1 MLPMTNYLQLLL
13 YISHEQSDLY
23 MIVTAKAFLLQGK
36 GESEHGIV
44 RAFRFN
50 DLTASMIWLLLIP
63 LCDYFHDLTTSMNK
77 YTHSI

>member
-23 MIVTAKAFLLQGK
+23 MIVTAKAFLLQDK

-44 RAFRFN
+44 GLF
-50 DLTASMIWLLLIP
+50 ASMIWLLP
-63 LCDYFHDLTTSMNK
+63 WFDYF
-77 YTHSI
+77 